1 MNKEKSYINV
11 LKGIGALL
19 VVISHAPKTNF
30 ISSIVVPCFL
40 ALFFWVSGYTYNYK
54 KKYIYDSFIKT
65 IKLML
70 ELGTFEIIMR
80 QLLSILVYNSTF
92 DLKQI
97 IDGYIGLFISVANH
111 PRYFDYLWFFPC
123 IFTTKIVFHI
133 SHLINNKKISFVIS
147 IILSG
152 IGFFVWVYTQNPVDY
167 LWHLPIA
174 LLMQIVLELG
184 YLCKLYDNSKKE
196 SPLGG
201 IFTIFIPILTIIFFL
216 MLLKFP
222 IDADLHTGMFTNGY
236 RYCMYMLIELP
247 VIIFIAKRIEKNK
260 LLEYMGKNSAY
271 FFSYQVIYIELFKAV
286 ISSFPDDM
294 NIFLKMIT
302 IVPLTCLLIY
312 FTIEGRKEI
321 ICMIR
326 KLNNC
331 KNLTEVIK

>member
-1 MNKEKSYINV
+1 V

-133 SHLINNKKISFVIS
+133 SHLINK
-147 IILSG
+147 
-152 IGFFVWVYTQNPVDY
+152 
-167 LWHLPIA
+167 

-326 KLNNC
+326 KLNNW

>member
-97 IDGYIGLFISVANH
+97 IDGYIGLLISVANH